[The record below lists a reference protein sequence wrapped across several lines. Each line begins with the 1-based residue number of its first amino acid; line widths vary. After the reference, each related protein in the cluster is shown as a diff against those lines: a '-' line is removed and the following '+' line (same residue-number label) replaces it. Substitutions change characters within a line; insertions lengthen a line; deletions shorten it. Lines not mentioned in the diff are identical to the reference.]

1 MKRVPCFVKWPANNS
16 VVRGIGMAVITTGNE
31 TVDAIGQLHLEGNVV
46 PHKWFEHIRFGN
58 GKPDL
63 SAIII
68 LSEIVYW
75 YRPVYKKDEATGK
88 LLGARKRFK
97 SDLLQ
102 RSYDSFSDQ
111 FGLSKRQAKEAI
123 VRLEELGFIKR
134 HFRTIEAN
142 NTKLNNVLFI
152 ELLHSN
158 VIAMTFQSYTSDI
171 ETSEVSHHNVTP
183 MTLESQTNTE
193 ITTETTTENIKN
205 NSRKRQKRIY
215 EETSDEMKL
224 VDFFISEIRRN
235 DAHFKEPNKQS
246 WCDEF
251 RKIIELDKRDKREI
265 AELIRWVQKN
275 DFWKANVLSPKKLRE
290 KYSTLVIQMKEP
302 PKSSS
307 GFGRRTENVPD
318 WFHKRDQ
325 AEHEP
330 IPLESKSESEIDYES
345 ERQKI
350 LEKLGRS

>member
-1 MKRVPCFVKWPANNS
+1 MTVL
-16 VVRGIGMAVITTGNE
+16 TTGNDI
-31 TVDAIGQLHLEGNVV
+31 VDAIGQLHLEGNVV
-46 PHKWFEHIRFGN
+46 PHKWFEHIRFDN

-63 SAIII
+63 AAIII

-75 YRPVYKKDEATGK
+75 YRPVYKKDELTGK
-88 LLGARKRFK
+88 LIGVKKRFK

-142 NTKLNNVLFI
+142 NTRLNNVLFI
-152 ELLHSN
+152 ELLHPN
-158 VIAMTFQSYTSDI
+158 VIAMTFQSHTYDI
-171 ETSEVSHHNVTP
+171 ETSEVSHSNVTP
-183 MTLESQTNTE
+183 MTLERHTNTE
-193 ITTETTTENIKN
+193 ITTETTTKITTEAINN
-205 NSRKRQKRIY
+205 NSRKRDKRIY

-224 VDFFISEIRRN
+224 VDFFISEIRKN
-235 DAHFKEPNKQS
+235 DAHFKDPNKQA

-275 DFWKANVLSPKKLRE
+275 DFWKANILSPRKLRD

-302 PKSSS
+302 PKQPAFNKRS
-307 GFGRRTENVPD
+307 EKVPE
-318 WFHKRDQ
+318 WFHNRGQ
-325 AEHEP
+325 QLS
-330 IPLESKSESEIDYES
+330 PLDGPQENENIDFEA
-345 ERQKI
+345 ERQRI
-350 LEKLGRS
+350 LEKLGRT